1 MPSTVQRNA
10 EANPEQALIDKF
22 LKDHRS
28 FLAPDQEIQRNHHV
42 NPRTAR
48 EEAVLERPASSHLLA
63 EIRSALQSA
72 LDETFN
78 IAEMTVATPAAQCG
92 DMSTGYF
99 TASGDLSMAST
110 RGVAGFTVSLHYTI
124 RFILKYFLEDP
135 AVGVREGDAFLIND
149 CHYGGIHS
157 PDQHLFM
164 PIFVDGELVAWNCCA
179 MHEGEIGARVPG
191 GMGPGIESIWDEGFR
206 GSPIKI
212 VEDYRI
218 KTDLATLVQ
227 NNSREPE
234 IIMADLKARLAAC
247 CRMEQRFHAQVA
259 KNNADT
265 LICFLRANVEY
276 MQEEARRRIE
286 ELPDGTMRCA
296 FYIDTTMR
304 ENALLKVVYNF
315 IVKGDRIVVDM
326 RGSAPELYNRP
337 INSLLSTQSLAVAV
351 ALAHQ
356 VWPDLPCA
364 QAVIDHFDFV
374 ADPGTIVD
382 CSPLVPVALCIQPMF
397 KAITAAEIA
406 FAKFYYG
413 APRRYAR
420 TKAAWFNQPIS
431 IIYGGFNQHNDS
443 VGNMCAELNGM
454 AGGAKYDEDGEHS
467 LAPNFGSTTDIGEAE
482 LVEEALPFIYAIS
495 KRLWADN
502 TGFGKYR
509 GGAAYQFGLM
519 RFGQQPFGFQS
530 FCGGSYFPSTQGL
543 FGGYACPTYAVCRIR
558 GKNLFEEFKYNPE
571 VFAADM
577 FTLMNERPIEGATY
591 DALSL
596 AVPFELY
603 PEGELFMLSQGAGG
617 GYGDVLERDP
627 ALVVKDLEEQLV
639 SPETARELYRVVYDE
654 ETLSVDMEAT
664 AALRQAERQ
673 ARLARGMSW
682 DDFIANCVTA
692 EPPAD
697 IPYYGSWNDSVELYA
712 GNSGKGLPGELPPI
726 VLPDPLEVENARLR
740 ERLATLE
747 AQASPNLQ
755 VY

>member
-1 MPSTVQRNA
+1 MNSTKTANA
-10 EANPEQALIDKF
+10 LTAMSPDEALIDKF
-22 LKDHRS
+22 VKDNRS
-28 FLAPDQEIQRNHHV
+28 FLAPDQDIQRNHHV
-42 NPRTAR
+42 NPRSER
-48 EEAVLERPASSHLLA
+48 EERVFKEEVSSHLLA
-63 EIRSALQSA
+63 EIRSSLQSA

-99 TASGDLSMAST
+99 TAGGDLSVAST

-124 RFILKYFLEDP
+124 RFIIKYFKDDP
-135 AVGVREGDAFLIND
+135 SVGVREGDAFLVND

-164 PIFVDGELVAWNCCA
+164 PLFVDGELVAWNCCA

-212 VEDYRI
+212 VENYKI

-227 NNSREPE
+227 NNSREPH

-247 CRMEQRFHAQVA
+247 RRMETRFHAQVE
-259 KNNADT
+259 KHGVDK
-265 LICFLRANVEY
+265 LIYFLRANVEY
-276 MQEEARRRIE
+276 MQEEGRRRIE
-286 ELPDGTMRCA
+286 ELPDGTMRCS

-304 ENALLKVVYNF
+304 ESALLKVVYNF
-315 IVKGDRIVVDM
+315 TVKGDRVIVDM

-337 INSLLSTQSLAVAV
+337 INSLLSTQSLSVAV

-364 QAVIDHFDFV
+364 QAVIDHFDFIS
-374 ADPGTIVD
+374 DPQTLVD
-382 CSPLVPVALCIQPMF
+382 ASPDVPVSLCIQPMF
-397 KAITAAEIA
+397 KCISAAEIA
-406 FAKFYYG
+406 FSKFYYG

-431 IIYGGFNQHNDS
+431 IIYGGVNQHNDS

-454 AGGAKYDEDGEHS
+454 AGGAKFDEDGEHS
-467 LAPNFGSTTDIGEAE
+467 LAPNFGSTTDIGETE
-482 LVEEALPFIYAIS
+482 LVEEGLPFIYAIS
-495 KRLWADN
+495 KRLWPDN

-509 GGAAYQFGLM
+509 SGAAYQFGLM
-519 RFGQQPFGFQS
+519 RFGLQPFGFQS

-558 GKNLFEEFKYNPE
+558 GKNLFTEFREKPE
-571 VFAADM
+571 LFDADM
-577 FTLMNERPIEGATY
+577 FTLMNERSIEGATY

-627 ALVVKDLEEQLV
+627 SLVIKDLDEGIV
-639 SPETARELYRVVYDE
+639 SHEIARDLYKVVYDE
-654 ETLSVDMEAT
+654 ETLAVDLEAT
-664 AALRQAERQ
+664 RKLREEERQ
-673 ARLARGMSW
+673 ARLARSADW
-682 DDFIANCVTA
+682 DTFVAQYVTD
-692 EPPAD
+692 EPPED
-697 IPYYGSWNDSVELYA
+697 VPYYGNWNDSEELYA
-712 GNSGKGLPGELPPI
+712 GPFGKGRPGELPPI
-726 VLPDPLEVENARLR
+726 MLPDPLEVENAQLKAQ
-740 ERLATLE
+740 LA
-747 AQASPNLQ
+747 ALQ
-755 VY
+755 NKR